1 MNDKNNEMLR
11 CVCLGVLV
19 IIISIVVSL
28 NVVLALGKNEEN
40 PITARSSSEVATTE
54 KESECTTEPDPIY
67 LGKFKAT
74 AYCSCKECCG
84 IWAYNRPTDE
94 NQNEI
99 IYTASGAVAKAGRT
113 IAVDP
118 NVIAYG
124 TTVLINGHEYI
135 AEDCGGAI
143 KGNRIDVYFDSH
155 EDACEFGLQEVEVF
169 IKK

>member
-19 IIISIVVSL
+19 VIISIMVSL
-28 NVVLALGKNEEN
+28 NVALALGKNEEN
-40 PITARSSSEVATTE
+40 PATTRRSSEVATTE
-54 KESECTTEPDPIY
+54 EESECTTEPDPIY

-84 IWAYNRPTDE
+84 IWAYDRPTDE

-99 IYTASGAVAKAGRT
+99 IYTASGAIAKAGRT

-118 NVIAYG
+118 DVIAYG